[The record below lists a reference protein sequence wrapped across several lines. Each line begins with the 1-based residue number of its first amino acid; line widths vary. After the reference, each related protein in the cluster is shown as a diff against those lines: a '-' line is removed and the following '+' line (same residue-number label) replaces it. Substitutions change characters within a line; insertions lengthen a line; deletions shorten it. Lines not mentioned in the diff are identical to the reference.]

1 MNWNEASCCE
11 YGGKSMKTETIT
23 WWEFPNG
30 GKAIVEQILAW
41 EEINK
46 RPGL

>member
-11 YGGKSMKTETIT
+11 YGEKSMKAETTT

-30 GKAIVEQILAW
+30 GKAIAEQILAW